1 MTTDAATA
9 APRILLAPVTV
20 SPTKPLTPTHLKYLV
35 SLDVLYRATS
45 TFAEVT
51 FLYDHTA
58 YVCSRQVAG
67 FWAYLDGLGEDP
79 EPGYA
84 RMTEEDIGE
93 LYTAYHRAGPVAQ
106 DAAPATASGAR
117 SALRP
122 GGMHPVST
130 RLLDLWEE
138 HYRLLGMFDPRLGRS
153 GPTPAAQDEVLGL
166 LADRDLCIDAREL
179 GAPVYL
185 DATTAGLPLRT
196 VSDPDGRANYLLL
209 LLRQLL
215 PLVGCHDVVV
225 LAHDVELR
233 TDYRT
238 VAHVLTALGAQVVRY
253 EVPRVPVDGSV
264 RSTRYGGWQG
274 YTLGAFSGPLVEEF
288 GSDVFRLGLR
298 LYLVAGLGRT
308 APQSFSDDHLRRW
321 MRRARRLL
329 DRHGGGAPAPADV
342 TATRGYLAARAG
354 RRRFA
359 DPYQVT
365 CALVGRN
372 PAVPVGALLHV
383 LMGKTEEAGVPA
395 GAGR

>member
-1 MTTDAATA
+1 MTATATA
-9 APRILLAPVTV
+9 ATPRILLAPVTV

-35 SLDVLYRATS
+35 SLDMLYRATS

-51 FLYDHTA
+51 FLYDHSA
-58 YVCSRQVAG
+58 YVGSRQVAG

-84 RMTEEDIGE
+84 RMNEEEIGE
-93 LYTAYHRAGPVAQ
+93 LYAAYHRAGRTAQ
-106 DAAPATASGAR
+106 DAAAAPGAR
-117 SALRP
+117 PARRP
-122 GGMHPVST
+122 GGMHPVSA

-138 HYRLLGMFDPRLGRS
+138 HYRLLGMFDPQLGRS
-153 GPTPAAQDEVLGL
+153 GPAPAAEDEVLGL

-196 VSDPDGRANYLLL
+196 ISDPDGQPNYLLL

-215 PLVGCHDVVV
+215 PLIGGHDVVV

-238 VAHVLTALGAQVVRY
+238 VAHVLTALGAEVVRY

-288 GSDVFRLGLR
+288 GADVFRLGLR

-308 APQSFSDDHLRRW
+308 APQSFSADHLRRW

-329 DRHGGGAPAPADV
+329 DRHGGGVPAPAEV
-342 TATRGYLAARAG
+342 TAAGGYLAARAG

-365 CALVGRN
+365 GALVSRD
-372 PAVPVGALLHV
+372 PAVPVGGLLHV
-383 LMGKTEEAGVPA
+383 VMGQTEEAGVPA